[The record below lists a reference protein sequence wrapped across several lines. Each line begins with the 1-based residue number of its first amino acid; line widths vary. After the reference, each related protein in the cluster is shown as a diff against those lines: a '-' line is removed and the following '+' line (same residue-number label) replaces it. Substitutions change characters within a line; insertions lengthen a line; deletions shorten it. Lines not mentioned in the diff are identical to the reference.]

1 MSGNKSANL
10 VLKTSRVSEEGNVT
24 RLESDYATR

>member
-10 VLKTSRVSEEGNVT
+10 VLETSRVSEEGKVA
-24 RLESDYATR
+24 RLESDYAPH